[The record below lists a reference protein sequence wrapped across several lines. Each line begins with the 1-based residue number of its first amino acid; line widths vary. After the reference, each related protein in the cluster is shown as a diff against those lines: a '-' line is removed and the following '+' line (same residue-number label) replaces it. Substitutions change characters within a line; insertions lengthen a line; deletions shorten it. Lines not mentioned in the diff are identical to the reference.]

1 MKQIEKDKL
10 CFYCLGCQSQEQE
23 DFKPV
28 MRCKN
33 FMPDRQSWQ
42 KELEKELRKK

>member
-23 DFKPV
+23 DFNPV

-33 FMPDRQSWQ
+33 FAPDRPDWRE
-42 KELEKELRKK
+42 KLEKELRKK